1 MIQEIHQP
9 RRRICGERIPFENIH
24 AVSMS
29 LPEVADVIGYE
40 EKRVETL
47 SRLKAGYPRFVAH
60 AYVER
65 ILDFN
70 RESKGIE
77 GPEFVINSRKAAEH
91 IISLFGIEGAVIFED
106 DGIVTLTIP
115 PDKEIEAK
123 VLSFIQHT
131 GCLVSSRKAEDYLF
145 RKGAIPSVF
154 KEDVISADPQKKI
167 QNVLAS
173 FYSGS
178 KMSVLLATSGMNAV
192 YSAFRVLDQ
201 IRGEE
206 GKNIWIRL
214 GWLYVDN
221 IRILEKYSRGT
232 QIFHEVVDLDDL
244 EKYLEKEGHKVAG
257 ILTESPT
264 NPLIQV
270 PDYPELKKLLGKYGI
285 PLVADISVA
294 GSAVVDLSPYADII
308 VESLTKF
315 ASGNADVMMGALF
328 LNPTSPYFEKLK
340 EECPLYLET
349 PYIRD
354 CERLAFEVQGYE
366 NRVRE
371 ISKNA
376 KVLAEFFEAH
386 PKIKAVHWS
395 GSEENHGNFR
405 KIVRDQDLHCGV
417 ITIEPRVPL
426 ESFYDSLELLKGP
439 SFGTEFTLNMLYMY
453 LAHYELV
460 STEAGRVFLKEVGLD
475 PSLIRISV
483 GRENPDFLIEEY
495 KKALG
500 DRT

>member
-1 MIQEIHQP
+1 MIQEIHEP
-9 RRRICGERIPFENIH
+9 HRRICGERIPFANIH

-60 AYVER
+60 AYVEK
-65 ILDFN
+65 ILDLN

-77 GPEFVINSRKAAEH
+77 GPEFVISSKKAAEH
-91 IISLFGIEGAVIFED
+91 IISLFDIEGAYIFED
-106 DGIVTLTIP
+106 HGIVTLTIP
-115 PDKEIEAK
+115 PDKEKESK

-131 GCLVSSRKAEDYLF
+131 GCLVSSRKAEDYLLK
-145 RKGAIPSVF
+145 KGVLESIYEEESIQDQPY
-154 KEDVISADPQKKI
+154 QKIVDTLSSLYPNK
-167 QNVLAS
+167 NMEV
-173 FYSGS
+173 Y
-178 KMSVLLATSGMNAV
+178 LATSGMNAI
-192 YSAFRVLDQ
+192 YAAFKSLDK
-201 IRGEE
+201 IRANE
-206 GKNIWIRL
+206 GKDIWLRL

-221 IRILEKYSRGT
+221 IRILEKYSRGSH
-232 QIFHEVVDLDDL
+232 IFHEVVDLAEL
-244 EKYLEKEGHKVAG
+244 EQFLKSDGHRVAG

-270 PDYPELKKLLGKYGI
+270 PDYPELKKLLATYGI
-285 PLVADISVA
+285 PLIADISVA

-328 LNPTSPYFEKLK
+328 LNPISAYFEKLK
-340 EECPLYLET
+340 QDCPEYIES
-349 PYIRD
+349 PYVRD
-354 CERLAFEVQGYE
+354 CARMAFEVQGYKE
-366 NRVRE
+366 RVRA
-371 ISKNA
+371 IGKNA
-376 KVLAEFFEAH
+376 AILADFFQKH

-395 GSEENHGNFR
+395 GSEENHGNFS
-405 KIVRDQDLHCGV
+405 KIAREKDLHCGV
-417 ITIEPRVPL
+417 ITIEPAGQL
-426 ESFYDSLELLKGP
+426 ESFYDSLQLLKGP

-460 STEAGRVFLKEVGLD
+460 STEAGRGFLKEVGLD
-475 PSLIRISV
+475 PSLVRISI
-483 GRENPDFLIEEY
+483 GRENPDFLIGEY

-500 DRT
+500 D

>member
-1 MIQEIHQP
+1 MIQEIHEP
-9 RRRICGERIPFENIH
+9 HRRVCGERIPFENIH

-60 AYVER
+60 AYIEK
-65 ILDFN
+65 ILDLN

-77 GPEFVINSRKAAEH
+77 GPEFVINSRKVAEH
-91 IISLFGIEGAVIFED
+91 IISLFDIEGAVIFED
-106 DGIVTLTIP
+106 AGIVTLTIP
-115 PDKEIEAK
+115 PDKDKEAK

-131 GCLVSSRKAEDYLF
+131 GCLVSSRKAEDYLYK
-145 RKGAIPSVF
+145 KGVLDSVF
-154 KEDVISADPQKKI
+154 AEESIKDQPYRKI
-167 QNVLAS
+167 VDTLSS
-173 FYSGS
+173 FYSGK
-178 KMSVLLATSGMNAV
+178 KMEVLLSTSGMNAI
-192 YSAFRVLDQ
+192 YSAFKVLD
-201 IRGEE
+201 RLRAKE
-206 GKNIWIRL
+206 GKDIWLRL

-221 IRILEKYSRGT
+221 IRILEKYSRGS
-232 QIFHEVVDLDDL
+232 QIFHEVVDLKEL
-244 EKYLEKEGHKVAG
+244 EQFLEKEGHRVAA

-270 PDYPELKKLLGKYGI
+270 PDYPELKRLLEKYGI

-315 ASGNADVMMGALF
+315 ASGNADVMMGALI
-328 LNPTSPYFEKLK
+328 LNPSSPYFEEFKK
-340 EECPLYLET
+340 ECPEYVET

-354 CERLAFEVQGYE
+354 CERLAFEIQGYE
-366 NRVRE
+366 ERVRE
-371 ISKNA
+371 IGKNA
-376 KVLAEFFEAH
+376 AILADFFHHH

-395 GSEENHGNFR
+395 GSEENHGNFS
-405 KIVRDQDLHCGV
+405 KIAREKDLHCGV
-417 ITIEPRVPL
+417 ITIEPGVPL
-426 ESFYDSLELLKGP
+426 ESFYDSLQLLKGP

-460 STEAGRVFLKEVGLD
+460 STEAGRGFLKEVGLD
-475 PSLIRISV
+475 PCLVRISI
-483 GRENPDFLIEEY
+483 GRENPDFLISEF

-500 DRT
+500 DKT